1 MKTNLIAFLLF
12 IVFLTG
18 CGGTASPQRESSSS
32 TVSKTADAPAPSS
45 AADGSS
51 KDKSAVT
58 TQVSLEQADKSKTET
73 VPTERKIIRNADLQL
88 ESTSPEESQQ
98 KITSIA
104 ESKGGFVVESQQRS
118 SNSNVK
124 IRDTVTMTVRIPAAK
139 FNESLDEIRK
149 VGSRVIVETVK
160 GQDVTEEFVDI
171 EARLKAKKALEEQ
184 FLEIMKQGKTVQDA
198 LNVQREL
205 ANVRGEIEQIEGR
218 KRFLENQTNLSTIKI
233 LLQTPNSYSPS
244 SSGFFYQLGQA
255 ISNGFEIALSFILGL
270 VTVLIAILPFV
281 IFVVLPI
288 FLLLRY
294 FWRRIRTK
302 KTTQEIIEEE
312 IKEE

>member
-1 MKTNLIAFLLF
+1 MKTKFIAFLLL
-12 IVFLTG
+12 VFLTG
-18 CGGTASPQRESSSS
+18 CGGDAAPQRESSSS
-32 TVSKTADAPAPSS
+32 SVSKTADAPAP
-45 AADGSS
+45 ARAGND
-51 KDKSAVT
+51 KDNSAVT
-58 TQVSLEQADKSKTET
+58 TQVSLDQADKSKTET

-118 SNSNVK
+118 SNSNVTT
-124 IRDTVTMTVRIPAAK
+124 RDTVTMTVRIPAAK

-149 VGSRVIVETVK
+149 VASRVIVETVK

-205 ANVRGEIEQIEGR
+205 ANVRSEIEQIEGR

-233 LLQTPNSYSPS
+233 LLQTPNAYSPS
-244 SSGFFYQLGQA
+244 SSGFFYQLGNA
-255 ISNGFEIALSFILGL
+255 ISSGFEIALSFILGL
-270 VTVLIAILPFV
+270 VTFIIAVLPFV

-294 FWRRIRTK
+294 FWRRIRTR

-312 IKEE
+312 IKNE